1 MDRIDQFLDTVQTLP
16 ASPRPLP
23 ELLRALTEVDSDIN
37 RVAELIAVDP
47 ALTAKLLRTCTSA
60 FFGLARPA
68 DDVAEAVSRLGFRT
82 VFRVVSAVRCAY
94 LLRPAAP
101 SYGVDPDSL
110 WRHSV
115 TTAFAAQ
122 FIAEDSGAEGGLF
135 FTAGLLHDI
144 GKLVLAEAYKADY
157 GRLVIEAQRTGRRLY
172 ELEQAA
178 YGMDHA
184 EIGGRLLTRW
194 NFSPQLANSVGFHHR
209 PAGAESL
216 RRFAAQINLA
226 NTVAHNTLKAPAEA
240 ATGSEPPTG
249 LIILGLTQEDLA
261 RYLERIEQNLAMVE
275 LMCGVSG

>member
-1 MDRIDQFLDTVQTLP
+1 MDKIDQFLDTVQSLP

-23 ELLRALTEVDSDIN
+23 ELLRALTEVDSDITQ
-37 RVAELIAVDP
+37 VTELIAVDP
-47 ALTAKLLRTCTSA
+47 ALTAKLLRTCNSA

-82 VFRVVSAVRCAY
+82 VYRVVSAVRCAY
-94 LLRPAAP
+94 LLRPATP
-101 SYGVDPDSL
+101 SHGVDPDSL

-144 GKLVLAEAYKADY
+144 GKLVLADTHKEDY

-172 ELEQAA
+172 ELERAA

-194 NFSPQLANSVGFHHR
+194 NFSPQLANSVGFHHH

-216 RRFAAQINLA
+216 RRFAAYINLA

-249 LIILGLTQEDLA
+249 LIILGLTQEDLS